1 MDLSDTHLEVLRL
14 VAEHE
19 DDEVGL
25 IRLAEEAN
33 HSHAALG
40 RILGELEAEG
50 LVEPGSG
57 GPVTTDDADRVLN

>member
-1 MDLSDTHLEVLRL
+1 MNLSDEQREILRL
-14 VAEHE
+14 VAKHE
-19 DDEVGL
+19 TDEIGL
-25 IRLAEEAN
+25 IELADEAD

-57 GPVTTDDADRVLN
+57 GPVTTEAADSVLP

>member
-1 MDLSDTHLEVLRL
+1 MDLSDTHLKVLRL

>member
-1 MDLSDTHLEVLRL
+1 MALSDTHLEVLRL

>member
-1 MDLSDTHLEVLRL
+1 MDLSEKQAEVLQL

-25 IRLAEEAN
+25 IGLAEEAD

-57 GPVTTDDADRVLN
+57 GPVTTDAADTVLN